1 MRGSWRRMRALI
13 VEDLA
18 IVRAGLRR
26 IIELRWKEA
35 EVAEAASLD
44 EGLAK
49 LGAAPPQFILMD
61 SSLPDA
67 QAAEGLERL
76 HAAAAGIPILILSLN
91 KDLTFAQQLMLRGAA
106 GHLGKDATGEEL
118 IGAIERVL
126 SGMKYVSPELAQ
138 RMLTQLEQGRSFSS
152 QPHEK
157 LTAQEFRVMLL
168 ICEGHKPGEIA
179 AAMGL
184 SSKTVSNY
192 RTRILEKTG
201 WRSDAEVA
209 RYCLQHGLV
218 AAPR

>member
-1 MRGSWRRMRALI
+1 MDALI

-26 IIELRWKEA
+26 IIELRWHA
-35 EVAEAASLD
+35 ARVREAASLA
-44 EGLAK
+44 EGLQQLAD
-49 LGAAPPQFILMD
+49 APADFILMD

-76 HAAAAGIPILILSLN
+76 LEAANGSPILILSLN
-91 KDLTFAQQLMLRGAA
+91 KDLSFAQQLMLRGAA
-106 GHLGKDATGEEL
+106 GHLGKDTTGEEL
-118 IGAIERVL
+118 IRAIERIAAGL
-126 SGMKYVSPELAQ
+126 KYVSPELAE
-138 RMLTQLEQGRSFSS
+138 RMLVQLEQGRSFAV
-152 QPHEK
+152 QPHER

-168 ICEGHKPGEIA
+168 ICEGHKAGEIA
-179 AAMGL
+179 GAMGL
-184 SSKTVSNY
+184 SPKTVSNY

-209 RYCLQHGLV
+209 KYCVQHGLT